1 MELEL
6 GLKITHNRDDLTSK
20 MADFR
25 ITKESSGPLFMS
37 TETDSKFILIGHLKG
52 FRRENIDIEINEA
65 GNRIAIGG
73 KKPVQE
79 MVLLGWIMVRKEVEV
94 KAFRKVFRIP
104 ERVKLDKIKAKLND
118 ETSTLTIV
126 MPKLDKGICGVGIE
140 EVKEEEEEEEDR
152 GRTEAEEVPG
162 IEKAKEEI
170 QKESEK
176 PIEKEETDQ
185 VVEREVP
192 ETIEQKNESLEDSGQ
207 VLEKAS
213 DQGQPAATKA
223 EEFPGGD
230 YAGEAVKE
238 TPEELTEEIASEE
251 QKVDGDE
258 SRTFSNEA
266 EKVPERVKEPEVK
279 SLEENDQVVEQSPGG
294 PEIEP
299 QASTEMNQATGSV
312 EPHEAAEK
320 ESDRPQKTESP
331 PTEET
336 QRENHPEE
344 RAQVQELEEQVPS
357 PENIESKIPGDDQM
371 TAPTEPPSSPSNEI
385 EEEET
390 TKEKHQL
397 QNEKPGESPRQEP
410 GEEVQESTKPESH
423 QEPEQQETSNLNNL
437 ADQTSEETQGKEIKE
452 KETREEISKEK
463 VEEHESLELEKQND
477 LSEEASQMKKHVEK
491 MSKMCP
497 PLVVAGS
504 ALLVSILVLVFHFI
518 RAKKT

>member
-1 MELEL
+1 M
-6 GLKITHNRDDLTSK
+6 
-20 MADFR
+20 
-25 ITKESSGPLFMS
+25 
-37 TETDSKFILIGHLKG
+37 LIKKNAG

-65 GNRIAIGG
+65 GNRIAISG

-79 MVLLGWIMVRKEVEV
+79 MVLMGWIMCRKEVEV
-94 KAFRKVFRIP
+94 RAFRKVFRIP

-126 MPKLDKGICGVGIE
+126 MPKSEKGTFGVGIE
-140 EVKEEEEEEEDR
+140 EVKEEEEDR
-152 GRTEAEEVPG
+152 GRTEADEVPG
-162 IEKAKEEI
+162 IERAKEEFE
-170 QKESEK
+170 KESEK
-176 PIEKEETDQ
+176 PIEKKETDQ
-185 VVEREVP
+185 VVKMEVP
-192 ETIEQKNESLEDSGQ
+192 ETIQQKNEGLEDSGQ
-207 VLEKAS
+207 VLEKVNG
-213 DQGQPAATKA
+213 QGQPEATKA
-223 EEFPGGD
+223 EEFPGED

-238 TPEELTEEIASEE
+238 TPEELREEIASEE
-251 QKVDGDE
+251 QKVDQDE
-258 SRTFSNEA
+258 SRTLSNEA
-266 EKVPERVKEPEVK
+266 EKVPERVKEPGVK
-279 SLEENDQVVEQSPGG
+279 SLEGNDQVVEQSHGG

-299 QASTEMNQATGSV
+299 QTSTEMNQATGSV

-320 ESDRPQKTESP
+320 ESDRSQKTEPP

-336 QRENHPEE
+336 QRGNHPEE

-357 PENIESKIPGDDQM
+357 PENIESKNPGDDQVA
-371 TAPTEPPSSPSNEI
+371 APTERPSSASNEI

-423 QEPEQQETSNLNNL
+423 QEPEQQKTSNPNNL

-452 KETREEISKEK
+452 KETREEISEEK
-463 VEEHESLELEKQND
+463 VEEHESEEMEKQKD
-477 LSEEASQMKKHVEK
+477 LNEEASQMKKHVGK
-491 MSKMCP
+491 KSKMCP

-518 RAKKT
+518 RAKKR